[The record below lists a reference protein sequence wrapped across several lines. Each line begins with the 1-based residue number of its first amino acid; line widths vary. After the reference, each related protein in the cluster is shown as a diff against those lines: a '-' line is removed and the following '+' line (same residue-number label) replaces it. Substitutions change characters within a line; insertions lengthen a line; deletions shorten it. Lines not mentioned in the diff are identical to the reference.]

1 MIEQIFGV
9 AADTT
14 LNVGSTITYML
25 VAAVFGL
32 VIGGVYFA
40 VCKKEQRSLSFFLS
54 LVMIPAVVAVVIS
67 LIGSNVARAFS
78 IAGVF
83 ALVRY
88 RSIPGDGKDIAF
100 VFMAMASGL
109 ACGLGYLTLGLAV
122 VVVLSIVVVLV
133 NLLGRFLVKSECRQ
147 LRILIPEDMDYQGV
161 FDDLL
166 KEYTTRSSLERIKT
180 TNMGTLYELT
190 YMVYLKNG
198 INEKKFMDEIRT
210 RNGNLTV
217 IMSKQEPVQ
226 YNFL

>member
-1 MIEQIFGV
+1 
-9 AADTT
+9 
-14 LNVGSTITYML
+14 
-25 VAAVFGL
+25 
-32 VIGGVYFA
+32 
-40 VCKKEQRSLSFFLS
+40 
-54 LVMIPAVVAVVIS
+54 MIPAVVAVVIA

-109 ACGLGYLTLGLAV
+109 ACGLGYLTLGIAV
-122 VVVLSIVVVLV
+122 VLVLSVVVILV

-166 KEYTTRSSLERIKT
+166 REYTTGASLERIKT

-190 YMVYLKNG
+190 YMVYLKKD

-217 IMSKQEPVQ
+217 IMSKQEREQ
-226 YNFL
+226 AL

>member
-1 MIEQIFGV
+1 MLEQIFGV
-9 AADTT
+9 TADTT
-14 LNVGSTITYML
+14 MDIGNTIIYML

-32 VIGGVYFA
+32 IIGGVYFA
-40 VCKKEQRSLSFFLS
+40 VCKREHRSLSFFLS

-109 ACGLGYLTLGLAV
+109 ACGLGYLTLGL
-122 VVVLSIVVVLV
+122 VVVLVLSVVVVLV

-147 LRILIPEDMDYQGV
+147 LRILIPEDMDYHGV
-161 FDDLL
+161 FDDLW
-166 KEYTTRSSLERIKT
+166 KEYTTRASLERIKT

-190 YMVYLKNG
+190 YMVYLKGG

-217 IMSKQEPVQ
+217 IMSKQEREQ
-226 YNFL
+226 AL

>member
-1 MIEQIFGV
+1 MIC
-9 AADTT
+9 
-14 LNVGSTITYML
+14 ML

-32 VIGGVYFA
+32 VIGSVYFA
-40 VCKKEQRSLSFFLS
+40 VCKREQRSLSFFLS

-122 VVVLSIVVVLV
+122 VVVLSVVVVLV
-133 NLLGRFLVKSECRQ
+133 NLLGNFLVKSECRQ

-166 KEYTTRSSLERIKT
+166 GEYTTKASLDRIKT

-190 YMVYLKNG
+190 YIVYLKSG

-217 IMSKQEPVQ
+217 IMSKQQREQ
-226 YNFL
+226 AL

>member
-1 MIEQIFGV
+1 MLEQIFGV
-9 AADTT
+9 VEDTT
-14 LNVGSTITYML
+14 MDIGNTVTCML

-32 VIGGVYFA
+32 IIGSVYF
-40 VCKKEQRSLSFFLS
+40 VICKKEQRSLSFFLS
-54 LVMIPAVVAVVIS
+54 LVMIPAVVAVVIA
-67 LIGSNVARAFS
+67 LVGSNVARAFS

-109 ACGLGYLTLGLAV
+109 SCGLGYLTLGLAV
-122 VVVLSIVVVLV
+122 VVILSVVIVLV
-133 NLLGRFLVKSECRQ
+133 NFVGRKIVKTECRQ

-161 FDDLL
+161 FDDIF
-166 KEYTTRSSLERIKT
+166 KEYTTKTSLEKIKT

-190 YMVYLKNG
+190 YHVYLKDG
-198 INEKKFMDEIRT
+198 MNEKKFMDDIRC

-217 IMSKQEPVQ
+217 ILSKFEPVQ
-226 YNFL
+226 SL

>member
-1 MIEQIFGV
+1 MIEKMFGV
-9 AADTT
+9 TADTT
-14 LNVGSTITYML
+14 MDVGNTIICML

-32 VIGGVYFA
+32 VIGSVYFL

-122 VVVLSIVVVLV
+122 VIVLSVVVVLV
-133 NLLGRFLVKSECRQ
+133 NFAGTKIVKSECRQ

-161 FDDLL
+161 FDDIF
-166 KEYTTRSSLERIKT
+166 KEYATKTSLERIKT

-190 YMVYLKNG
+190 YHVYLKNG
-198 INEKKFMDEIRT
+198 INEKKFMDSIRC
-210 RNGNLTV
+210 RNGNLT
-217 IMSKQEPVQ
+217 IILSKIEPTQ
-226 YNFL
+226 SL

>member
-147 LRILIPEDMDYQGV
+147 LRILIQEDMDYQGV

-226 YNFL
+226 AL

>member
-1 MIEQIFGV
+1 MLEQMFGV
-9 AADTT
+9 TADTT
-14 LNVGSTITYML
+14 MDIGNTVVCML

-40 VCKKEQRSLSFFLS
+40 VCKKEHRSLSFFLS

-122 VVVLSIVVVLV
+122 VVVLSVVVFLV
-133 NLLGRFLVKSECRQ
+133 NLLGRFVVKSECRQ

-166 KEYTTRSSLERIKT
+166 ATYTTKASLERIKT

-190 YMVYLKNG
+190 YLVYLKKDV
-198 INEKKFMDEIRT
+198 NEKKFMDEIRT
-210 RNGNLTV
+210 RNGNLTI
-217 IMSKQEPVQ
+217 IMSKQEREQV
-226 YNFL
+226 L

>member
-1 MIEQIFGV
+1 MLEQIFGV

-14 LNVGSTITYML
+14 MNIGTTITFML
-25 VAAVFGL
+25 VAVVYGL
-32 VIGGVYFA
+32 VIGSIYFA

-54 LVMIPAVVAVVIS
+54 LVMIPAVVAVVIA

-122 VVVLSIVVVLV
+122 VAVLSVVIVLV
-133 NLLGRFLVKSECRQ
+133 NFIGTKVVQSECRQ
-147 LRILIPEDMDYQGV
+147 LRILIPEDMDYHGV

-166 KEYTTRSSLERIKT
+166 KEYTTRASLERIKT

-190 YMVYLKNG
+190 YHIYLKNG
-198 INEKKFMDEIRT
+198 INEKKFMDEIRC
-210 RNGNLTV
+210 RNGNLTI

-226 YNFL
+226 GL

>member
-1 MIEQIFGV
+1 MLEQRFGV
-9 AADTT
+9 VEDTT
-14 LNVGSTITYML
+14 MDIGNTVTCML

-32 VIGGVYFA
+32 IIGSVYF
-40 VCKKEQRSLSFFLS
+40 VICKKEQRSLSFFLS
-54 LVMIPAVVAVVIS
+54 LVMIPAVVAVVIA
-67 LIGSNVARAFS
+67 LVGSNVARAFS

-109 ACGLGYLTLGLAV
+109 SCGLGYLTLGLAV
-122 VVVLSIVVVLV
+122 VVILSVVIVLV
-133 NLLGRFLVKSECRQ
+133 NFVGRKIVKTECRQ

-161 FDDLL
+161 FDDIF
-166 KEYTTRSSLERIKT
+166 KEYTTKTSLEKIKT

-190 YMVYLKNG
+190 YHVYLKDG
-198 INEKKFMDEIRT
+198 MNEKKFMDDIRC

-217 IMSKQEPVQ
+217 ILSKFEPVQ
-226 YNFL
+226 SL

>member
-9 AADTT
+9 AQDTT
-14 LNVGSTITYML
+14 MNVGLAITCML

-32 VIGGVYFA
+32 IIGSVYFI

-54 LVMIPAVVAVVIS
+54 LVMIPAVVAVVIA
-67 LIGSNVARAFS
+67 LVGSNVARAFS

-109 ACGLGYLTLGLAV
+109 SCGLGYLTLGLAV
-122 VVVLSIVVVLV
+122 VLILSVVIVLV
-133 NLLGRFLVKSECRQ
+133 NFAGRMLVKTDCRQ

-161 FDDLL
+161 FDDIF
-166 KEYTTRSSLERIKT
+166 KEYATKTSLEKIKT

-190 YMVYLKNG
+190 YYVYLKNG
-198 INEKKFMDEIRT
+198 VNEKKMMDSIRT

-217 IMSKQEPVQ
+217 ILSKFEPVQ
-226 YNFL
+226 GL

>member
-9 AADTT
+9 TADTT
-14 LNVGSTITYML
+14 MDIGNTITYML

-40 VCKKEQRSLSFFLS
+40 ICKKEQRSLSFFLS

-109 ACGLGYLTLGLAV
+109 ACGLGYLSLGLAV
-122 VVVLSIVVVLV
+122 VLVLSVVVVLV
-133 NLLGRFLVKSECRQ
+133 NLLGRYLVKSECRQ

-166 KEYTTRSSLERIKT
+166 ATYTTKASLERIKT

-190 YMVYLKNG
+190 YIVYLKKD

-210 RNGNLTV
+210 RNGNLTI
-217 IMSKQEPVQ
+217 IMSKQIKEQV
-226 YNFL
+226 L

>member
-1 MIEQIFGV
+1 MIEKIFGV
-9 AADTT
+9 AQDTT
-14 LNVGSTITYML
+14 MDVGNTITCML
-25 VAAVFGL
+25 IAVVFGL
-32 VIGGVYFA
+32 IIGGVYFII
-40 VCKKEQRSLSFFLS
+40 CKKEQRSLSFFLS

-67 LIGSNVARAFS
+67 LVGSNVARAFS

-109 ACGLGYLTLGLAV
+109 SCGLGYLTLGLSV
-122 VVVLSIVVVLV
+122 VAVLSVVIVLV
-133 NLLGRFLVKSECRQ
+133 NFVGKMIVKTECRQ

-161 FDDLL
+161 FDDIF
-166 KEYTTRSSLERIKT
+166 KEYATKTSLERIKT

-190 YMVYLKNG
+190 YHVYLNG
-198 INEKKFMDEIRT
+198 DVNEKKMLDAIRT

-217 IMSKQEPVQ
+217 ILSKFEPMQ
-226 YNFL
+226 GL

>member
-226 YNFL
+226 AL

>member
-210 RNGNLTV
+210 RNGNLTI
-217 IMSKQEPVQ
+217 IMSKQIKEQV
-226 YNFL
+226 L

>member
-1 MIEQIFGV
+1 MLEQILGV
-9 AADTT
+9 TADTT
-14 LNVGSTITYML
+14 MDIGNTITYML

-32 VIGGVYFA
+32 IIGGVYFA
-40 VCKKEQRSLSFFLS
+40 VSKKEQRSLSFFLS
-54 LVMIPAVVAVVIS
+54 LVMIPAVVALVIS

-88 RSIPGDGKDIAF
+88 RSLPGDGKDIAF

-109 ACGLGYLTLGLAV
+109 SCGLGYLTLGLAA
-122 VVVLSIVVVLV
+122 VVVLSVVVVLV
-133 NLLGRFLVKSECRQ
+133 NLLGVKLVKSECRQ
-147 LRILIPEDMDYQGV
+147 LRILIPEDMDYHGV

-166 KEYTTRSSLERIKT
+166 TEYTTKFSLERIKT

-190 YMVYLKNG
+190 YMIYLKKD

-210 RNGNLTV
+210 RNGNLTI
-217 IMSKQEPVQ
+217 IMSKQEQ
-226 YNFL
+226 TQGL

>member
-1 MIEQIFGV
+1 MIEQMFGV
-9 AADTT
+9 TADTT
-14 LNVGSTITYML
+14 MNVGNTIIYML
-25 VAAVFGL
+25 VAAVFGI
-32 VIGGVYFA
+32 VIGSVYFA
-40 VCKKEQRSLSFFLS
+40 VCKREHRSLSFFLS

-109 ACGLGYLTLGLAV
+109 ACGLGYLTLGFAV
-122 VVVLSIVVVLV
+122 VAVLSVVVVLV
-133 NLLGRFLVKSECRQ
+133 NYLGRFLVKSECRQ

-166 KEYTTRSSLERIKT
+166 KAYTTKASLERIKT

-190 YMVYLKNG
+190 YIVYLKND

-217 IMSKQEPVQ
+217 IMSKQEKEQ
-226 YNFL
+226 AL

>member
-1 MIEQIFGV
+1 MIEQMFGV

-14 LNVGSTITYML
+14 MDVGSAIIYML

-32 VIGGVYFA
+32 IIGGVYFA
-40 VCKKEQRSLSFFLS
+40 VCKKEYRSASFFLS
-54 LVMIPAVVAVVIS
+54 LVMIPAVVAVVIC

-109 ACGLGYLTLGLAV
+109 ACGLGYLTLGFA
-122 VVVLSIVVVLV
+122 VVLV
-133 NLLGRFLVKSECRQ
+133 LSAVVILTNFLGKTIVKSECRQ

-166 KEYTTRSSLERIKT
+166 KEYTTRASLERIKT

-190 YMVYLKNG
+190 YMVYLKSG

-217 IMSKQEPVQ
+217 IMSKQEREQ
-226 YNFL
+226 TL

>member
-1 MIEQIFGV
+1 MLEQIFGV
-9 AADTT
+9 TADTT
-14 LNVGSTITYML
+14 MDVGNTITYML

-32 VIGGVYFA
+32 VIGSVYFA
-40 VCKKEQRSLSFFLS
+40 VCKREQRSLSFFLS

-122 VVVLSIVVVLV
+122 VVVLSVVVVLV
-133 NLLGRFLVKSECRQ
+133 NLLGNLLVKSECRQ

-166 KEYTTRSSLERIKT
+166 GEYTTKASLDRIKT

-190 YMVYLKNG
+190 YIVYLKNG

-217 IMSKQEPVQ
+217 IMSKQQREQ
-226 YNFL
+226 AL

>member
-1 MIEQIFGV
+1 MLEQIFGV
-9 AADTT
+9 TADTT
-14 LNVGSTITYML
+14 MNVGNTIICML

-32 VIGGVYFA
+32 VIGSVYFA
-40 VCKKEQRSLSFFLS
+40 VCKREQRSLSFFLS

-122 VVVLSIVVVLV
+122 VVVLSVVVVLV
-133 NLLGRFLVKSECRQ
+133 NLLGNLLVKSECRQ

-166 KEYTTRSSLERIKT
+166 GEYTTKASLDRIKT

-190 YMVYLKNG
+190 YIVYLKSG

-217 IMSKQEPVQ
+217 IMSKQQREQ
-226 YNFL
+226 AL

>member
-1 MIEQIFGV
+1 MLEQIFGV
-9 AADTT
+9 TADTT
-14 LNVGSTITYML
+14 LNVGNTITCML

-109 ACGLGYLTLGLAV
+109 SCGLGYLTLGFTVVLVLSV
-122 VVVLSIVVVLV
+122 VVILV
-133 NLLGRFLVKSECRQ
+133 NLLGIFLVKSECRQ

-166 KEYTTRSSLERIKT
+166 KEYTTRASLERIKT

-217 IMSKQEPVQ
+217 IMSKQEREQ
-226 YNFL
+226 AL